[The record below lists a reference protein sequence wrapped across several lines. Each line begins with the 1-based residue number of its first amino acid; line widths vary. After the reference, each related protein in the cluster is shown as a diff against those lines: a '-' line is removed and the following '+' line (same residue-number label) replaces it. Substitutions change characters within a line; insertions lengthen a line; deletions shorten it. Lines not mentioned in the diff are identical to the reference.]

1 MLGKYRI
8 FGRILTVVVSA
19 AIIVYF
25 MPHERTFTYDYSIG
39 KPWKYSQIIA
49 EYDFP
54 IYKSEE
60 QLKEERDSV
69 LRRLKPFFNHEASV
83 GELQLDNF
91 KQDAA
96 KNSAFL
102 SAYKDYLGVA
112 RLLAEVYDKGIASQH
127 DYSLVADSVK
137 ALSIVSGGSAQ
148 VKPVATILSPRMAYE
163 YIVKKADS
171 LHLSKEVVARCNVN
185 DYISP
190 NLVYDT
196 ERTASVRREA
206 LSNIAPSY
214 GMVQSGQKII
224 DRGEIVT
231 DYTMKVLQSLQK
243 ETEKRSAGGTEAVL
257 LIVGQMLCVL
267 ILLGVFMTY
276 LILYRVDYACNMR
289 SIGLLFSLI
298 LLFSV
303 AASLVQQP
311 TELNVY
317 MVPFAI
323 VPIFIR
329 VFMDSRTAFA
339 AMLIIV
345 SICSLSLHSP
355 YEFMLLEIVA
365 GLTAIY
371 SLKELTSRSQLFRS
385 VLLITAVTALIKL
398 GYDLSQGFILSTIDP
413 SWYERI
419 AISGVLL
426 LFAYPLM
433 LLFEKLFGFISSVT
447 LVELSNVNTPLL
459 RRMSKEAQGTFNH
472 SMQVANLS
480 AEVAAKIGA
489 NVQLVRTA
497 ALYHDIGKL
506 QAPAYFTEN
515 QNGTNPHDG
524 LPEEQSAQI
533 IISHV
538 TNGLEM
544 ADKHRLPSVIKEC
557 IATHH
562 GRSKAKYFYVN
573 YVNKH
578 PDEPVN
584 EELFTYPGPNPHTK
598 EQAILMM
605 ADSTEAASRSLQE
618 KTEDT
623 IRQLVNRIVDQQ
635 VADGCFANSPITFQD
650 ITTAKEV
657 LVASLKTIYHARIS
671 YPTMEAAPAV
681 KPEVQSEVANKPP
694 VK

>member
-1 MLGKYRI
+1 
-8 FGRILTVVVSA
+8 
-19 AIIVYF
+19 
-25 MPHERTFTYDYSIG
+25 MPHEHNFTYDYAVG

-54 IYKSEE
+54 IYKSEA
-60 QLKEERDSV
+60 QLKAERDSV
-69 LRRLKPFFNHEASV
+69 LRNLKPFFKHDASV
-83 GELQLDNF
+83 GELQVDNF
-91 KQDAA
+91 KRDFST
-96 KNSAFL
+96 NL
-102 SAYKDYLGVA
+102 SLVLNHKERLLLT
-112 RLLAEVYDKGIASQH
+112 RLLASAYDSGITSQH
-127 DYSLVADSVK
+127 DYSLVIDSVK
-137 ALSIVSGGSAQ
+137 AISIVSGGAAQ
-148 VKPVATILSPRMAYE
+148 VKSVSTILSPRLAYE
-163 YIVKKADS
+163 MIVRKADS
-171 LHLSKEVVARCNVN
+171 LHLSKEVVMRCNLN
-185 DYISP
+185 NYIAP
-190 NLVYDT
+190 NLVYDS
-196 ERTASVRREA
+196 ERTALVRKEA
-206 LSNIAPSY
+206 LSNIVASH
-214 GMVQSGQKII
+214 GLVQSGQKII

-231 DYTMKVLQSLQK
+231 DHTMKVLQSLQK
-243 ETEKRSAGGTEAVL
+243 ETEKRSGSGAEAVL
-257 LIVGQMLCVL
+257 LILGQFLCVL
-267 ILLGVFMTY
+267 LLMNMFMAY
-276 LILYRVDYACNMR
+276 LVLYRPDYARELR
-289 SIGLLFSLI
+289 SVGLLLSLI
-298 LLFSV
+298 LLFTV
-303 AASLVQQP
+303 AAQLVQQP

-339 AMLIIV
+339 ATVTIV

-371 SLKELTSRSQLFRS
+371 SLKELTSRSQLFRT
-385 VLLITAVTALIKL
+385 VLLITALTALIKL

-459 RRMSKEAQGTFNH
+459 RQMSKEAQGTFNH

-480 AEVAAKIGA
+480 AEVAGKIGA

-506 QAPAYFTEN
+506 QNPAFFTEN
-515 QNGTNPHDG
+515 QSGTNPHDD

-533 IISHV
+533 IIRHV
-538 TNGLEM
+538 TDGIEM
-544 ADKHRLPSVIKEC
+544 AEKHRLPSVIKEC

-562 GRSKAKYFYVN
+562 GRSKAKFFYVN

-584 EELFTYPGPNPHTK
+584 EELFTYPGPNPQTK

-605 ADSTEAASRSLQE
+605 ADSTEAASRSLTE
-618 KTEDT
+618 KTEAS
-623 IRQLVNRIVDQQ
+623 IRDLVNKIIDQQ
-635 VADGCFANSPITFQD
+635 VADGCFSNCPITFQD
-650 ITTAKEV
+650 VTTAKEV
-657 LVASLKTIYHARIS
+657 LVSSLKTIYHARIS
-671 YPTMEAAPAV
+671 YPDLE
-681 KPEVQSEVANKPP
+681 KPRENDENSEKKEILRAD
-694 VK
+694 

>member
-1 MLGKYRI
+1 MWSRYKLLSR
-8 FGRILTVVVSA
+8 FLLVVICS

-25 MPHERTFTYDYSIG
+25 MPHEHNFTYDYAVG

-54 IYKSEE
+54 IYKSEA
-60 QLKEERDSV
+60 QLKAERDSV
-69 LRRLKPFFNHEASV
+69 LRNLKPFFKHDSSV
-83 GELQLDNF
+83 GELQVDNF
-91 KQDAA
+91 KRDFST
-96 KNSAFL
+96 NL
-102 SAYKDYLGVA
+102 SLVLNHKERLLLT
-112 RLLAEVYDKGIASQH
+112 RLLASAYDRGITSQH
-127 DYSLVADSVK
+127 DYSLVIDSVK
-137 ALSIVSGGSAQ
+137 AISIVSGGAAQ
-148 VKPVATILSPRMAYE
+148 VKAVSTILSPRLAYE
-163 YIVKKADS
+163 MIVRKADS
-171 LHLSKEVVARCNVN
+171 LHLSKEVVARCNIN
-185 DYISP
+185 NYIAP
-190 NLVYDT
+190 NLIYDS
-196 ERTASVRREA
+196 ERTALVRKEA
-206 LSNIAPSY
+206 LSNIVPSH
-214 GMVQSGQKII
+214 GLVQSGQKII

-231 DYTMKVLQSLQK
+231 DHTMKVLQSLQK
-243 ETEKRSAGGTEAVL
+243 ETEKRSESGAEAVL
-257 LIVGQMLCVL
+257 LILGQFLCV
-267 ILLGVFMTY
+267 ILLMNMFMAY
-276 LILYRVDYACNMR
+276 LVLYRPDYASELR
-289 SIGLLFSLI
+289 SVGLLLSLI
-298 LLFSV
+298 LLFTV
-303 AASLVQQP
+303 AAQLVQQP

-317 MVPFAI
+317 IVPFAI

-339 AMLIIV
+339 AMVTIV

-371 SLKELTSRSQLFRS
+371 SLRELTSRSQLFRT
-385 VLLITAVTALIKL
+385 VLLITALTALIKL

-433 LLFEKLFGFISSVT
+433 LLFEKMFGFISSVT

-459 RRMSKEAQGTFNH
+459 RQMSKEAQGTFNH

-480 AEVAAKIGA
+480 AEVAGKIGA

-506 QAPAYFTEN
+506 QNPAFFTEN
-515 QNGTNPHDG
+515 QSGTNPHDD

-533 IISHV
+533 IIRHV
-538 TNGLEM
+538 ADGIEM
-544 ADKHRLPSVIKEC
+544 AEKHRLPSVIKEC

-562 GRSKAKYFYVN
+562 GRSKAKFFYVN

-584 EELFTYPGPNPHTK
+584 EELFTYPGPNPQTK

-605 ADSTEAASRSLQE
+605 ADSTEAASRSLAE
-618 KTEDT
+618 KTET
-623 IRQLVNRIVDQQ
+623 SIRDLVNKIIDQQ
-635 VADGCFANSPITFQD
+635 VADGCFSHCPITFQD
-650 ITTAKEV
+650 VATAKEV
-657 LVASLKTIYHARIS
+657 LVSSLKTIYHARIS
-671 YPTMEAAPAV
+671 YPDLE
-681 KPEVQSEVANKPP
+681 KPKENTENSENNETLRGD
-694 VK
+694 

>member
-1 MLGKYRI
+1 MWSRYKLLS
-8 FGRILTVVVSA
+8 RILLVVVCA
-19 AIIVYF
+19 VIIVYF
-25 MPHERTFTYDYSIG
+25 MPHEHNFTYDYAVG

-54 IYKSEE
+54 IYKSEA
-60 QLKEERDSV
+60 QLKTERDSV
-69 LRRLKPFFNHEASV
+69 LRNLKPFFKHDSSV
-83 GELQLDNF
+83 GELQVDNF
-91 KQDAA
+91 KRDFST
-96 KNSAFL
+96 NL
-102 SAYKDYLGVA
+102 SLLLNHKERLLLT
-112 RLLAEVYDKGIASQH
+112 RLLASAYDRGITSQH

-137 ALSIVSGGSAQ
+137 AISIVSGGAAQ
-148 VKPVATILSPRMAYE
+148 VKAVSTILSPRLAYE
-163 YIVKKADS
+163 MIVHKADS
-171 LHLSKEVVARCNVN
+171 LHLSKEVVARCNLN
-185 DYISP
+185 NYIAP
-190 NLVYDT
+190 NLVYDS
-196 ERTASVRREA
+196 ERTALVRKEA
-206 LSNIAPSY
+206 LSNIVPSH
-214 GMVQSGQKII
+214 GLVQSGQKII

-231 DYTMKVLQSLQK
+231 EHTMKVLLSLQK
-243 ETEKRSAGGTEAVL
+243 ETEKRSDSGTEAVL
-257 LIVGQMLCVL
+257 LILGQFLCVL
-267 ILLGVFMTY
+267 LLLNMFMAY
-276 LILYRVDYACNMR
+276 LVLYRPDYARELR
-289 SIGLLFSLI
+289 SVGLLLSLI
-298 LLFSV
+298 LLFTV
-303 AASLVQQP
+303 AAQLVQQP

-339 AMLIIV
+339 ATVIIV

-385 VLLITAVTALIKL
+385 VLLITALTALIKL

-459 RRMSKEAQGTFNH
+459 RQMSKEAQGTFNH

-480 AEVAAKIGA
+480 AEVAGKIGA

-506 QAPAYFTEN
+506 QNPAFFTEN
-515 QNGTNPHDG
+515 QSGTNPHDN

-533 IISHV
+533 IIRHV
-538 TNGLEM
+538 TDGIEM
-544 ADKHRLPSVIKEC
+544 AEKHRLPSVIKEC

-578 PDEPVN
+578 PEEPVN
-584 EELFTYPGPNPHTK
+584 EELFTYPGPNPQTK

-605 ADSTEAASRSLQE
+605 ADSTEAASRSLPE
-618 KTEDT
+618 KTEAS
-623 IRQLVNRIVDQQ
+623 IRDLVSKIIDQQ
-635 VADGCFANSPITFQD
+635 VADGCFSNCPITFQD
-650 ITTAKEV
+650 VATAKEV
-657 LVASLKTIYHARIS
+657 LVSSLKTIYHARIS
-671 YPTMEAAPAV
+671 YPDLD
-681 KPEVQSEVANKPP
+681 KPKENTENSEKKEILRAD
-694 VK
+694 

>member
-1 MLGKYRI
+1 MLSR
-8 FGRILTVVVSA
+8 FLLVVICS

-25 MPHERTFTYDYSIG
+25 MPHEHNFTYDYAVG

-54 IYKSEE
+54 IYKSEA
-60 QLKEERDSV
+60 QLKAERDSV
-69 LRRLKPFFNHEASV
+69 LRNLKPFFKHDSSV
-83 GELQLDNF
+83 GELQVDNF
-91 KQDAA
+91 KRDFST
-96 KNSAFL
+96 NL
-102 SAYKDYLGVA
+102 SLVLNHKERLLLT
-112 RLLAEVYDKGIASQH
+112 RLLASAYDRGITSQH
-127 DYSLVADSVK
+127 DYSLVIDSVK
-137 ALSIVSGGSAQ
+137 AISIVSGGAAQ
-148 VKPVATILSPRMAYE
+148 VKAVSTMLSPRLAYE
-163 YIVKKADS
+163 MIVRKADS
-171 LHLSKEVVARCNVN
+171 LHLSKEVVARCNLN
-185 DYISP
+185 NYIAP
-190 NLVYDT
+190 NLVYDS
-196 ERTASVRREA
+196 ERTALVRKEA
-206 LSNIAPSY
+206 LSNIVPSH
-214 GMVQSGQKII
+214 GLVQSGQKII

-231 DYTMKVLQSLQK
+231 DHTLKVLQSLQK
-243 ETEKRSAGGTEAVL
+243 ETEKRSESGAEAVL
-257 LIVGQMLCVL
+257 LILGQFLCV
-267 ILLGVFMTY
+267 ILLMNMFMAY
-276 LILYRVDYACNMR
+276 LVLYRPDYASELR
-289 SIGLLFSLI
+289 SVGLLLSLI
-298 LLFSV
+298 LLFTV
-303 AASLVQQP
+303 AAQLVQQP

-317 MVPFAI
+317 IVPFAI

-339 AMLIIV
+339 AMVTIV

-371 SLKELTSRSQLFRS
+371 SLRELTSRSQLFRT
-385 VLLITAVTALIKL
+385 VLLITALTALIKL

-433 LLFEKLFGFISSVT
+433 LLFEKMFGFISSVT

-459 RRMSKEAQGTFNH
+459 RQMSKEAQGTFNH

-480 AEVAAKIGA
+480 AEVAGKIGA

-506 QAPAYFTEN
+506 QNPAFFTEN
-515 QNGTNPHDG
+515 QSGTNPHDD

-533 IISHV
+533 IIRHV
-538 TNGLEM
+538 TDGIEM
-544 ADKHRLPSVIKEC
+544 AEKHRLPSVIKEC

-562 GRSKAKYFYVN
+562 GRSKAKFFYVN

-584 EELFTYPGPNPHTK
+584 EELFTYPGPNPQTK

-605 ADSTEAASRSLQE
+605 ADSTEAASRSLAE
-618 KTEDT
+618 KTET
-623 IRQLVNRIVDQQ
+623 SIRDLVNKIIDQQ
-635 VADGCFANSPITFQD
+635 VADGCFSHCPITFQD
-650 ITTAKEV
+650 VATAKEV
-657 LVASLKTIYHARIS
+657 LVSSLKTIYHARIS
-671 YPTMEAAPAV
+671 YPDLE
-681 KPEVQSEVANKPP
+681 KPKENTENSENNETLRGD
-694 VK
+694 

>member
-1 MLGKYRI
+1 MWNRYKLLSR
-8 FGRILTVVVSA
+8 FLLVVVCA

-25 MPHERTFTYDYSIG
+25 MPHEHNFTYDYAVG

-54 IYKSEE
+54 IYKSEA
-60 QLKEERDSV
+60 QLQAERDSV
-69 LRRLKPFFNHEASV
+69 LHNLKPFFKHDSTV
-83 GELQLDNF
+83 GELQVDNF
-91 KQDAA
+91 KRDFSTNLSLLLNH
-96 KNSAFL
+96 KERLFL
-102 SAYKDYLGVA
+102 T
-112 RLLAEVYDKGIASQH
+112 RLLASAYDRGITSQH
-127 DYSLVADSVK
+127 DYSLVVDSVK
-137 ALSIVSGGSAQ
+137 AISIVSGGAAQ
-148 VKPVATILSPRMAYE
+148 VKAVSAILSPRMAYE
-163 YIVKKADS
+163 MIVRKADS
-171 LHLSKEVVARCNVN
+171 LHLSKEVVARCNLN
-185 DYISP
+185 NYIAP
-190 NLVYDT
+190 NLVYDS
-196 ERTASVRREA
+196 ERTALVRKEA
-206 LSNIAPSY
+206 LSNIVPSH
-214 GMVQSGQKII
+214 GLVQSGQKII

-231 DYTMKVLQSLQK
+231 DHTMKVLQSLQK
-243 ETEKRSAGGTEAVL
+243 ETEKRSGSGTEGVL
-257 LIVGQMLCVL
+257 LILGQFLCVL
-267 ILLGVFMTY
+267 LLLNMFMAY
-276 LILYRVDYACNMR
+276 LVLYRPDYARELR
-289 SIGLLFSLI
+289 SVGLLLSLI
-298 LLFSV
+298 LLFTV
-303 AASLVQQP
+303 AAQLVQQP

-339 AMLIIV
+339 ATVTIV
-345 SICSLSLHSP
+345 CICSLSLHSP

-371 SLKELTSRSQLFRS
+371 SLKELTSRSQLFRT
-385 VLLITAVTALIKL
+385 VLLITALTALIKL

-459 RRMSKEAQGTFNH
+459 RQMSKEAQGTFNH

-480 AEVAAKIGA
+480 AEVAGKIGA

-506 QAPAYFTEN
+506 QNPAFFTEN
-515 QNGTNPHDG
+515 QGGTNPHDE

-533 IISHV
+533 IIRHV
-538 TNGLEM
+538 TDGIEM
-544 ADKHRLPSVIKEC
+544 AEKHRLPSVIKEC

-562 GRSKAKYFYVN
+562 GRSKAKFFYVN

-584 EELFTYPGPNPHTK
+584 EELFTYPGPNPQTK

-605 ADSTEAASRSLQE
+605 ADSTEAASRSLPE
-618 KTEDT
+618 KTEAS
-623 IRQLVNRIVDQQ
+623 IRDLVSKIIDQQ
-635 VADGCFANSPITFQD
+635 VADGCFSNCPITFQD
-650 ITTAKEV
+650 VATAKEV
-657 LVASLKTIYHARIS
+657 LVSSLKTIYHARIS
-671 YPTMEAAPAV
+671 YPDLE
-681 KPEVQSEVANKPP
+681 KPKENAENSENKEILRGD
-694 VK
+694 